1 MTSSSHTISP
11 RDSSWRHDAGVMG
24 LIGLG
29 HMASH
34 FSHLM
39 LPPLFPWLREAFG
52 ASYTQLG
59 LLVTVFFVAS
69 SLSQAACGFA
79 VDRFGPRRVL
89 FAGLSLLALAAFV
102 MASAPRWEVLMLGSL
117 IAGLGNGVFH
127 PVDYTLINRKIDP
140 GRLGHAYSIHGVTG
154 SLGWAVA
161 PVVLV
166 PLAMAFS
173 WRVALVAAG
182 ALVLAVLALLAF
194 HRERLGLPKA
204 PRPAESAQA
213 QAGHVDSSF
222 LLRLPALWLCFGY
235 FVISSLVLGAMQT
248 FAPEAARHIHDV
260 PVGLAALCLS
270 VYMVSNA
277 AGLLAGGFLAADPS
291 RNEQVVMIALACAAA
306 VALGVS
312 ALPLAAA
319 AVPVMFG
326 LMGFLV
332 GCASPSRDVLIKRAT
347 PSHASGRVYGIVYSG
362 ADIGQ
367 AISPLIFGMLMDR
380 QAYPA
385 VLWLMAGL
393 QCALIFMVTRVSRA
407 PRSH

>member
-1 MTSSSHTISP
+1 
-11 RDSSWRHDAGVMG
+11 MG

-29 HMASH
+29 HMVSH

-59 LLVTVFFVAS
+59 LLVSVFFVAS

-89 FAGLSLLALAAFV
+89 FAGLALIALAAFV
-102 MASAPRWEVLMLGSL
+102 MAGASRWEFLILGSM
-117 IAGLGNGVFH
+117 IAGTGNGVFH
-127 PVDYTLINRKIDP
+127 PVDYTLINHKITAS
-140 GRLGHAYSIHGVTG
+140 RLGHAYSVHGVTG

-166 PLAMAFS
+166 PLAMAYS

-182 ALVLAVLALLAF
+182 VLVLVVLAVLAW
-194 HRERLGLPKA
+194 HRHRLGLPAA
-204 PRPAESAQA
+204 PRHAGPSQAPAP
-213 QAGHVDSSF
+213 VLDSSS

-277 AGLLAGGFLAADPS
+277 AGLLAGGFLASDPS
-291 RNEQVVMIALACAAA
+291 RNEQVVMIALACAAV

-312 ALPLAAA
+312 ALPLSAV

-332 GCASPSRDVLIKRAT
+332 GGASPSRDVLIKRAT
-347 PSHASGRVYGIVYSG
+347 PAHASGRVYGIVYSG

-367 AISPLIFGMLMDR
+367 AISPLIFGLLMDR

-393 QCALIFMVTRVSRA
+393 QGALIFMVTRVSRA
-407 PRSH
+407 PRAN

>member
-1 MTSSSHTISP
+1 MTTSSHTISP

-59 LLVTVFFVAS
+59 LLVSVFFVAS
-69 SLSQAACGFA
+69 SLSQAACGFL

-89 FAGLSLLALAAFV
+89 FSGLALLALAAFV
-102 MASAPRWEVLMLGSL
+102 MAAAPRWELLILGSL

-127 PVDYTLINRKIDP
+127 PVDYTLINHKIDP

-182 ALVLAVLALLAF
+182 ALVLAVLVLLVLNR
-194 HRERLGLPKA
+194 HRLVLPPA
-204 PRPAESAQA
+204 PRHAATQAMAEPL
-213 QAGHVDSSF
+213 DSSS

-260 PVGLAALCLS
+260 PVALAALCLS

-277 AGLLAGGFLAADPS
+277 AGLLAGGFLAGDPS
-291 RNEQVVMIALACAAA
+291 RNERVVMIALACAAA

-347 PSHASGRVYGIVYSG
+347 PAHASGRVYGIVYSG

-367 AISPLIFGMLMDR
+367 AISPLIFGLLMDR

-393 QCALIFMVTRVSRA
+393 QCGLIFMVTRVSRA